1 MKQTSGRRQ
10 RALALKA
17 GAAGVAIQ
25 AAIAVLCG
33 VVLVAAP
40 PAAFAGEAGAPELR
54 IAPGPLDEVLA
65 QCAAA
70 FGVQLAFDPALA
82 AGRRSAGLQGRH
94 TLDEAFERLLRGSG
108 LELVPQGAGAY
119 GLRAV
124 PPALPDQPA
133 LPALKARAAAITD
146 DRSEGAGYATPGR
159 SAAATGLALTPR
171 ETPQAITVVTRQLM
185 DDFRL
190 DTLSAVLDQTP
201 GVTVARQNDMTTFTV
216 RGADV
221 NLQTDGLRQARDGWG
236 WNSHILYVNDD
247 MAEIDRVE
255 VLKGSSGLVNGDG
268 YPGATVNLVRKRP
281 TAEFQASAG
290 VLAGSWDRYRADAD
304 LSGPLDADGRL
315 RARLVASH
323 EDAGAFRDRQKTR
336 SSLVYGVAEF
346 DLAPSTLLTAGLSW
360 RQREL
365 HAAGG
370 TTPIQATTDDGTF
383 VGLQPRSF
391 NLGASWA
398 GYEQETLNLFARLE
412 HRFDGGWSAR
422 LQLAHESV
430 DTPDARFGYL
440 RGSDPVSVGLGRYQD
455 VEARNKS
462 VALDV
467 QGPLELLGR
476 RHELLLGAGAS
487 SSRTTLLRTGATVA
501 GSMDYAAGGGA
512 IAEPDWSAYTA
523 SDDLFSRHRRYAYGA
538 ARWNLADPVKLITG
552 VRVTDYGQKDVTDI
566 GWYNYRMTENGVTTP
581 YAGVV
586 VDVSRQVSLYAS
598 YASIFEAQS
607 AKDADERTLPPREG
621 LSYEVGAKGEFF
633 AKRLIAS
640 AAFFWMKTDNEA
652 EEVGL
657 TPGGDSIYRAVSGA
671 RRHGYEF
678 ELAGAPAPGWQAQ
691 GSYVLN
697 DSSLESAGSSPRH
710 QFKLAG
716 SHRWSGG
723 VLDGLTLG
731 AATRWQSTIAAG
743 TEAVRLRQD
752 AYWVWDLMARW
763 EIDRRFS
770 LSANV
775 ANVFDKKYFAGITDW
790 GALHYTWGAPRS
802 VNLGLNL
809 RY

>member
-10 RALALKA
+10 RAFALKA

-33 VVLVAAP
+33 AVLVAAP
-40 PAAFAGEAGAPELR
+40 PAAFAAEAGAQELR
-54 IAPGPLDEVLA
+54 IAPGPLDEALA

-70 FGVQLAFDPALA
+70 FGVQLAFDPALV
-82 AGRRSAGLQGRH
+82 AGRRSAGLQGRQ

-108 LELVPQGAGAY
+108 LALQPQGPGAY
-119 GLRAV
+119 GLRV
-124 PPALPDQPA
+124 LPPLTAELPA
-133 LPALKARAAAITD
+133 LPALKASAAAISD

-171 ETPQAITVVTRQLM
+171 ETPQSITVVTRQLM

-201 GVTVARQNDMTTFTV
+201 GVTVSRQNDMTTFTV

-221 NLQTDGLRQARDGWG
+221 NLQTDGLRQARNGWG
-236 WNSHILYVNDD
+236 WNTHILYTSDD

-281 TAEFQASAG
+281 TGEFQASAG
-290 VLAGSWDRYRADAD
+290 VLAGSWDRYRAEAD
-304 LSGPLDADGRL
+304 VSGPLDREGRL

-323 EDAGAFRDRQKTR
+323 EDAGSFRDRQKTR
-336 SSLVYGVAEF
+336 SSLVYGTAEF
-346 DLAPSTLLTAGLSW
+346 DLAPSTLLIAGLSW

-365 HAAGG
+365 QGAGG
-370 TTPIQATTDDGTF
+370 TTPIQAYTDDGTF
-383 VGLQPRSF
+383 VGLQPRSY

-430 DTPDARFGYL
+430 DTPDVRFGYL
-440 RGSDPVSVGLGRYQD
+440 RGASGAVGLARYRD

-462 VALDV
+462 IALDV

-487 SSRTTLLRTGATVA
+487 SSRTTLERINVNDPTGTI
-501 GSMDYAAGGGA
+501 DYASGGA
-512 IAEPDWSAYTA
+512 AIPQPDWSGFAA

-552 VRVTDYGQKDVTDI
+552 VRVTDFAQRDVTDI
-566 GWYNYRMTENGVTTP
+566 GWYNYRMTEHGVTTP

-607 AKDADERTLPPREG
+607 AKDAAERTLPPKEG
-621 LSYEVGAKGEFF
+621 LSYEIGAKGEFF
-633 AKRLIAS
+633 DKRLNAS

-678 ELAGAPAPGWQAQ
+678 ELAGSPAPGWQAQ

-716 SHRWSGG
+716 SRRWSGG
-723 VLDGLTLG
+723 TVDGLTLG
-731 AATRWQSTIAAG
+731 AATRWQSTISAG
-743 TEAVRLRQD
+743 TAATRLRQD

-763 EIDRRFS
+763 EIDRRLS

-775 ANVFDKKYFAGITDW
+775 ANVFDRKYFAGVTDW